1 MFFGCCSSE
10 VACRERQ
17 FLKAIFNINIMK
29 GRGSQE
35 KSIEEIFF
43 YLYYSQMQ
51 IIYTEHINNRL
62 KLRNI
67 DIGLP
72 EKIYKEASERFLDT
86 ETGHLIAVME
96 SELYNKKRDAMVA
109 YVEEGEVVRLLTIH
123 PLKEGQKDERIKAG
137 RWRKL

>member
-1 MFFGCCSSE
+1 
-10 VACRERQ
+10 
-17 FLKAIFNINIMK
+17 MK

-137 RWRKL
+137 RCRKL